1 MDKGYLPTLFGG
13 FLKSELRRQR
23 MTYADFAELCG
34 VSERQVGRWCCE
46 GIFNLDTADNV
57 LTELGVA
64 LGDVVAFS
72 EEGDDVPPFLPFF
85 AVFQFFSN
93 PDVAR
98 PVDFWVFVIFLFL
111 PPKTERFACVFPNFF
126 QSGRGASCRIFGVC
140 GILILAPENGVIS
153 FDEST
158 SDIPFSVHAFC

>member
-57 LTELGVA
+57 LAELGVA

-85 AVFQFFSN
+85 AVFQ
-93 PDVAR
+93 
-98 PVDFWVFVIFLFL
+98 
-111 PPKTERFACVFPNFF
+111 TFF

-158 SDIPFSVHAFC
+158 SNIPFSVHAFC